1 VKRRAFLLAMAAAG
15 GGALA
20 QPVPKLDVPFGPTG
34 FALVNAM
41 LRMANLGP
49 RDYLI
54 DLGSGDGRINIA
66 AAREFGVRGTGYEL
80 DPALVR
86 QSREWARLAGVE
98 DKVRFVEEDLFGAD
112 LSRASVV
119 AIYLGPVVTPRV
131 RPKLLAE
138 LAPGTRIVSHNFEFG
153 GWKPDL
159 EVQVREVGARVLFWW
174 APARVAG
181 TWRGQLALPG
191 GAREY
196 AIELRQTFQEVDG
209 DARSPE
215 LNVMFR
221 DARLEGTRFSFL
233 LMERRG
239 QEVLFRRFIGDVR
252 DDEMTGHF
260 RIEREDERT
269 EQPFRMKRVAVAE
282 PGPPGA
288 WTYRR

>member
-1 VKRRAFLLAMAAAG
+1 MKRRTFLFTLAAAG
-15 GGALA
+15 GSALA
-20 QPVPKLDVPFGPTG
+20 QQAPKLDVPFGPTG
-34 FALVNAM
+34 FALVDAM
-41 LRMANLGP
+41 LRVANLGP
-49 RDYLI
+49 NDYLI

-66 AAREFGVRGTGYEL
+66 AAREFGVHGTGFEL

-112 LSRASVV
+112 LSRATVV

-138 LAPGTRIVSHNFEFG
+138 LAPGTRIVSHNFELG

-159 EVQVREVGARVLFWW
+159 EMKVRELGARVLFWW

-181 TWRGQLALPG
+181 TWRGQLQLPG
-191 GAREY
+191 GVREY
-196 AIELRQTFQEVDG
+196 TIGLRQNFQEVEG
-209 DARSPE
+209 EASAPGQ
-215 LNVMFR
+215 NVAFR

-233 LMERRG
+233 LMERSG
-239 QEVLFRRFIGDVR
+239 QEYLFRRFIGEVR
-252 DDEMTGHF
+252 GDELAGFF

-288 WTYRR
+288 WTYRS